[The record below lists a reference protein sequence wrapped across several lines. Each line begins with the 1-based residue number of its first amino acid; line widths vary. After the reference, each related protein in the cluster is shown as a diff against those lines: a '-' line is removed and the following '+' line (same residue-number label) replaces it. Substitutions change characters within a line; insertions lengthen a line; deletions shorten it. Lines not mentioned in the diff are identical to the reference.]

1 MEKENVMAVLKVLCV
16 DDSNADLINLEKIV
30 TSAGLVALTASSGKS
45 ALVKAKEE
53 KPDLIFMDINMP
65 DMDGFAVMRELK
77 KDSDIKGI
85 PVVLISSKNQ
95 KADKMWAQMQ
105 GANGYITKP
114 YTSDQI
120 LEQIRSF

>member
-1 MEKENVMAVLKVLCV
+1 MAVLKVLCV
-16 DDSNADLINLEKIV
+16 DDSSADLINLEKIV

-45 ALVKAKEE
+45 ALAKAKEE
-53 KPDLIFMDINMP
+53 KPDLILMDVNMP
-65 DMDGFAVMRELK
+65 DMDGYAVMRELK

-85 PVVLISSKNQ
+85 PVVLITSKSQ

-105 GANGYITKP
+105 GARGYVTKP